1 MNLPLLDMAAS
12 TRAVLPQPLH
22 TDLHMIS
29 QVARNGGGRPA
40 QALRQA
46 AQSCP
51 AAATPMRKGAV
62 DRPLATGP
70 D

>member
-1 MNLPLLDMAAS
+1 LNRQAS
-12 TRAVLPQPLH
+12 SVGPVQPRPWQIDLH
-22 TDLHMIS
+22 TIS

-46 AQSCP
+46 AQLCS
-51 AAATPMRKGAV
+51 AAATPMRKGEV
-62 DRPLATGP
+62 DRLLATGP